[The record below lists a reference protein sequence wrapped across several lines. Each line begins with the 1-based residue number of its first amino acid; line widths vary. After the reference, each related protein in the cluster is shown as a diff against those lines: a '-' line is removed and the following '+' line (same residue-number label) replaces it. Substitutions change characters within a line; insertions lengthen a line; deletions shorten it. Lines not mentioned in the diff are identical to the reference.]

1 MGKKGEVTEEYK
13 IVNIARYGRSVGYVS
28 VFLVPVK
35 PLEINTCAPPK
46 EPPLEITQC
55 FNGGQMTMVDPKA
68 MMDAFASAMA
78 QKQGQMRQ
86 NHDPRTLLWVMPE
99 SEFMA
104 LDWKYGTIIHLA
116 LHKIREPEPAVS
128 SE

>member
-1 MGKKGEVTEEYK
+1 MEKNEVTEEYR
-13 IVNIARYGRSVGYVS
+13 ITNIARYGKMGMVS
-28 VFLVPVK
+28 VFLVPVN

-55 FNGGQMTMVDPKA
+55 FNGGQMTMIDPKA

-78 QKQGQMRQ
+78 QKQGRTRQ
-86 NHDPRTLLWVMPE
+86 DPRTLFWVMPE

-116 LHKIREPEPAVS
+116 LHKIGEPKPAVS
-128 SE
+128 NE

>member
-1 MGKKGEVTEEYK
+1 MEKEEVTEEYT
-13 IVNIARYGRSVGYVS
+13 ITNIARYGKMGMVS

-35 PLEINTCAPPK
+35 PLEMNTYAPPK

-55 FNGGQMTMVDPKA
+55 FNGGQMTMIDPKA
-68 MMDAFASAMA
+68 MMDAFARQMA
-78 QKQGQMRQ
+78 GRQ
-86 NHDPRTLLWVMPE
+86 NRRQDDPRTLFWVMPE

-116 LHKIREPEPAVS
+116 LHKIGEPKPTVS

>member
-1 MGKKGEVTEEYK
+1 MEKKEEVTEEYR
-13 IVNIARYGRSVGYVS
+13 IINIAKYGQRGMVS

-46 EPPLEITQC
+46 EPPLEITQG
-55 FNGGQMTMVDPKA
+55 FPGGQMTMIDPKA

-78 QKQGQMRQ
+78 QKQGRTKQ
-86 NHDPRTLLWVMPE
+86 DPRTVFWVMPE
-99 SEFMA
+99 SDFMA

-116 LHKIREPEPAVS
+116 LHKIREPKPAVS